1 MAVKDYIMGMLSL
14 VIFVALWKLF
24 GFWWAFLGLFIYYT
38 ALSVWY
44 IWENPELI
52 IMWDN
57 FTAAK
62 YEKEYDDKWYAKVIR
77 NTVGVPIY
85 WFVDKLQD
93 KAKREDKEAKNGK

>member
-1 MAVKDYIMGMLSL
+1 
-14 VIFVALWKLF
+14 
-24 GFWWAFLGLFIYYT
+24 
-38 ALSVWY
+38 
-44 IWENPELI
+44 
-52 IMWDN
+52 MWDN